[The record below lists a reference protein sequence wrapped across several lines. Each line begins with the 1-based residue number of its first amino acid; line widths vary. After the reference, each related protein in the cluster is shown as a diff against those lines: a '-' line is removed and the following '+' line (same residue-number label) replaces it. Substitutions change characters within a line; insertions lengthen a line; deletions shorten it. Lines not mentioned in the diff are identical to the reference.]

1 MANRD
6 QNLCLWESRS
16 VIMITTFDAG
26 AELPLPA
33 QGSRVGYIE
42 SNLLPDENVVYK
54 ARLHGIVFWK
64 PLAIVVL
71 GTIFLVIQPIIGMIV
86 LAIGLLALI
95 PPFIDYA
102 TSEFGITNKRVII
115 KIGFLRR
122 RTLELLLRHVEAIL
136 VDQSVMGRILNYG
149 SVTLTGTGGVRET
162 FGNISNPL
170 EFRRRVQGEA
180 AKELAYS

>member
-1 MANRD
+1 
-6 QNLCLWESRS
+6 
-16 VIMITTFDAG
+16 MIATVDE
-26 AELPLPA
+26 AEIFPPA
-33 QGSRVGYIE
+33 QGGKGMGYIE
-42 SNLLPDENVVYK
+42 SNLLPDENIVYK
-54 ARLHGIVFWK
+54 VRLHGIIFWK

-71 GTIFLVIQPIIGMIV
+71 GAIFLVIQPIIGMIV

-95 PPFIDYA
+95 PPLIDYA

-136 VDQSVMGRILNYG
+136 VDQSVMGRIVNCG

-180 AKELAYS
+180 AMELPARDALTQERRF